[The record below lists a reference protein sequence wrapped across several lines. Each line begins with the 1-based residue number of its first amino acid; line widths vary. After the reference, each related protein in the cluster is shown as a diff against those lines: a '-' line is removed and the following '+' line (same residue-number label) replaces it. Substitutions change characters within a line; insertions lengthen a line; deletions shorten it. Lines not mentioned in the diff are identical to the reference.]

1 MPLKVL
7 ELDYHIININL
18 YFFVDQ
24 VMQQSGSC
32 TLVSSTSI
40 FKAKWH
46 DLVVICPP
54 WSNKGG
60 FLHIFLS
67 HLNLIVP

>member
-1 MPLKVL
+1 MSFTVFG
-7 ELDYHIININL
+7 LDYHIININL

-24 VMQQSGSC
+24 IMQQSGGY

-46 DLVVICPP
+46 NLIAICSPC
-54 WSNKGG
+54 SNKGS
-60 FLHIFLS
+60 FLHIFWS

>member
-1 MPLKVL
+1 MSFTVFG
-7 ELDYHIININL
+7 LDYHIININL

-24 VMQQSGSC
+24 IMQQSGGY

-46 DLVVICPP
+46 
-54 WSNKGG
+54 
-60 FLHIFLS
+60 
-67 HLNLIVP
+67 NLIAICSP